1 MLFSPSRTNLDDL
14 QIRNLAFRESPAERI
29 WDRIKGNGL
38 DSGGRLRTSWEMGY
52 SIVTQVEE
60 HAILLVSDYR
70 VTVAHWIG
78 GLRYK

>member
-1 MLFSPSRTNLDDL
+1 MGIFHQLSRSKLEARTN
-14 QIRNLAFRESPAERI
+14 AFRPSLILKQAASRER
-29 WDRIKGNGL
+29 
-38 DSGGRLRTSWEMGY
+38 GRFLAHVNKQLLVIRF
-52 SIVTQVEE
+52 QVEE

>member
-1 MLFSPSRTNLDDL
+1 MYMVRDT
-14 QIRNLAFRESPAERI
+14 AFNRHRH
-29 WDRIKGNGL
+29 L
-38 DSGGRLRTSWEMGY
+38 Y
-52 SIVTQVEE
+52 VEE